1 MTSHEGVKRL
11 AVVLA
16 GLLCATVVFIC
27 LEKKLT
33 FGTLI
38 LSLLMSL
45 FAIGAVWGF
54 CQTVRWV
61 LQGFRSEQDR

>member
-1 MTSHEGVKRL
+1 MTSREGVKRL
-11 AVVLA
+11 AIVLA
-16 GLLCATVVFIC
+16 GLLCATVAFIC
-27 LEKKLT
+27 LERKFT

-45 FAIGAVWGF
+45 FAIGALWGF

-61 LQGFRSEQDR
+61 LKGFRSEQDQ

>member
-11 AVVLA
+11 AIVLA
-16 GLLCATVVFIC
+16 GLLCVTVVFIC
-27 LEKKLT
+27 LEKKFT

-61 LQGFRSEQDR
+61 LKGFRSEYDQ